1 MAWTVGVDV
10 GGTFTDFFAFDEV
23 HGRAVVHK
31 TLSTPENP
39 AEAITKGLSELCE
52 AEGIG
57 LEEID
62 RFSHGTTVGTNT
74 LIQEKGALVAVV
86 TTRGFRDL
94 LEIGRQ
100 IRPKIFS
107 LQEDYPR
114 PLASRKN
121 CFEVTERI
129 GPDGE
134 VIDPLSDAEIACAV
148 ESVLKS
154 DATSCALCLL
164 FSYESDAHE
173 KALANALKKEIP
185 GLYVSLS
192 SAIYPEIREY
202 ERFST
207 AVLNAY
213 LQPVFDRYMTLLEET
228 LSSRIPGAVIGIN
241 QSNGGLTSIQQ
252 ARDYP
257 IKTALSGPA
266 AGVMGAVDTATRSS
280 FGDMLTL
287 DMGGT
292 SADVGLIR
300 NGEANV
306 STSRDVAGFP
316 VRLPMIDIHTVGAG
330 GGSVAWFDRDGLLKV
345 GPISA
350 GADPGPACY
359 GLGGTRPTVSDAN
372 AVAGRLDPSGLLDGA
387 MSLDIEAARAAI
399 QPVADRVGLAVE
411 STAIGIID
419 IVVANM
425 VRAVRKISVERGYD
439 PRDMALMSFGGAGG
453 LHAAEVARSLGVR
466 RVIVPESPGILC
478 AKGLVVADRKQDLVR
493 SARILI
499 DEGYRDQAYPVLAK
513 LEHELLSWYDSER
526 IAEPE
531 RELQITLDMRYVGQN
546 HELRVRQPGS
556 TVRSLP
562 QCDALKTMF
571 FSEHQRSYGYHNDG
585 DEIEIVNVRLTGIGR
600 RRIEFAGHETKKEA
614 KEPEPVSRQL
624 VWFSGNGPE
633 ETGIYL
639 RAGLAPGQ
647 GIDGPAIIRQLDSTT
662 VLAPGDRALVDRRL
676 NLDIAVGA

>member
-23 HGRAVVHK
+23 RGKAVVHK

-39 AEAITKGLSELCE
+39 AEAVTQGLRELCE
-52 AEGIG
+52 TEGIDP
-57 LEEID
+57 EEIE

-74 LIQEKGALVAVV
+74 LIQRKGAVVAVV

-100 IRPKIFS
+100 IRPRIFS
-107 LQEDYPR
+107 LQEDYPP

-134 VIDPLSDAEIACAV
+134 VIDPLSKAEIACAIENV
-148 ESVLKS
+148 RKS
-154 DATSCALCLL
+154 GATSCALCLL
-164 FSYESDAHE
+164 FSYESNAHE
-173 KALANALKKEIP
+173 KALAEALKYEIP
-185 GLYVSLS
+185 GLHLSLS
-192 SAIYPEIREY
+192 SEIYPEIREY

-241 QSNGGLTSIQQ
+241 QSNGGLTSIQK
-252 ARDYP
+252 ARDHP

-266 AGVMGAVDTATRSS
+266 AGVMGAVDTAIRSS

-292 SADVGLIR
+292 SADVGLVR

-350 GADPGPACY
+350 GADPGPVCY
-359 GLGGTRPTVSDAN
+359 GRGGTQPTVSDAN
-372 AVAGRLDPSGLLDGA
+372 AVIGRLDPSGLLDGA
-387 MSLDIEAARAAI
+387 MALDVAAARAAL
-399 QPVADRVGLAVE
+399 QPVADRIGFTVEATAV
-411 STAIGIID
+411 GIID

-453 LHAAEVARSLGVR
+453 LHAVEVARSLGVR

-478 AKGLVVADRKQDLVR
+478 AKGLVVADKKHDLVR

-513 LEHELLSWYDSER
+513 LEQELLNWYDSER
-526 IAEPE
+526 ITEAE
-531 RELQITLDMRYVGQN
+531 RERQITLDMRYVGQN
-546 HELRVRQPGS
+546 YELRVHQPGS

-562 QCDALKTMF
+562 QSDALKATF

-600 RRIEFAGHETKKEA
+600 RRIAFSGDKMKKETR
-614 KEPEPVSRQL
+614 EPKPASRQL
-624 VWFSGNGPE
+624 VWFSGNEPE
-633 ETGIYL
+633 ETDIYL
-639 RAGLAPGQ
+639 RAELAPGH

-662 VLAPGDRALVDRRL
+662 VLAQGDRASVDRHL
-676 NLDIAVGA
+676 NLEIEVGA